1 LEYKNNEFSKLG
13 EPTEVALKV
22 LAEKLGK
29 YDSKMQKVD
38 LKKEP
43 VAYSKFLSQSIK
55 RIATLDFTSER
66 KSMSTLVTGFT
77 ASGNSLLLKGA
88 PERVIEKCKTYKNI
102 DGKIVDLS
110 ANDKK

>member
-43 VAYSKFLSQSIK
+43 VAYSKFLS
-55 RIATLDFTSER
+55 
-66 KSMSTLVTGFT
+66 
-77 ASGNSLLLKGA
+77 
-88 PERVIEKCKTYKNI
+88 
-102 DGKIVDLS
+102 
-110 ANDKK
+110 